1 MIDNYIYLH
10 VMCYR
15 FSTTIL
21 KITYFCLNVFQFV
34 CSILPSS
41 KRFAILQKYI
51 CRNVLSN
58 IDVIT
63 KRIEMQA
70 KFYETKV

>member
-1 MIDNYIYLH
+1 MIDNYIHLH

-21 KITYFCLNVFQFV
+21 KISYFCLSVFQFV
-34 CSILPSS
+34 GGILPSS
-41 KRFAILQKYI
+41 KRFAFLQKYI

-58 IDVIT
+58 IDIIT
-63 KRIEMQA
+63 ERIEMQA